1 MKRIIAIILCLAL
14 CLCFVGCGDNGTTD
28 SSSSKLDNSSSEKV
42 DNTSSN
48 TSSDNSSNTS
58 SDTTSNTSSNNSS
71 NTASGTTSDTTKYD
85 ETKAVTLTFGDN
97 YVLTDAKK
105 VEVKDTTVFTYD
117 EATKTLK
124 TKSASDKA
132 AQVVVEASNG
142 KKILYNFTVNKAK
155 MNIVIVAG
163 QSNASGEVTGIT
175 SAAGKYTYAACDPNT
190 TFIWK
195 STSATA
201 PVAFKGGG
209 TGSYGTGTGTGICSA
224 LARQWTEQMKARGSN
239 EKVTVVFGYNQTAT
253 GGIGLDDYISSSAS
267 GATADKTIKLVNK
280 CLDYYEKGAG
290 SKSYEVVSCGFY
302 WFQGEANGLSYS
314 VSDYYSKFKAT
325 WDKIKSG
332 TSNRIDYCAFM
343 RVRVKDSGAWGLTVG
358 GATAAQFK
366 LANDFDDICMGST
379 VTEFLNKSNA
389 SQTVT
394 LDISN
399 YKVMD
404 EAQYSAIVSGN
415 KLTAKQSDLFSGPG
429 SPHYSCLGFNVLG
442 ADAAYNMIN
451 ALYAPKDTVTLI
463 DATGNRLASI
473 AVGSSANIKAS
484 DIKGN
489 LYAYLDAGS
498 KDEKVTVS
506 VYSGSSDITS
516 SVVNSSYLFD
526 ATKVKAASN
535 AKIVVKSA
543 SGKTTTFNITA

>member
-1 MKRIIAIILCLAL
+1 MKRIIATILCLIL
-14 CLCFVGCGDNGTTD
+14 CFSFVGCNNNNTGST
-28 SSSSKLDNSSSEKV
+28 SSNPNNSSSDKV
-42 DNTSSN
+42 NNTSSN
-48 TSSDNSSNTS
+48 TSSDTS
-58 SDTTSNTSSNNSS
+58 SDTSSNPSS
-71 NTASGTTSDTTKYD
+71 NTASDIITSKYD
-85 ETKAVTLTFGDN
+85 ETKALTLTYGDT
-97 YVLTDAKK
+97 YALTDAKK
-105 VEVKDTTVFTYD
+105 VTVLDTSVFTYD
-117 EATKTLK
+117 EATKKLN
-124 TKSASDKA
+124 TKSASDKTA
-132 AQVVVEASNG
+132 SVEVETTTG
-142 KKILYNFTVNKAK
+142 KKILYNFTVKKAK

-175 SAAGKYTYAACDPNT
+175 AAAGKYTYAACDPNT

-195 STSATA
+195 SSSATA

-209 TGSYGTGTGTGICSA
+209 TGSYGSGTGTGICSA

-290 SKSYEVVSCGFY
+290 SKNYEVVTCGFY

-314 VSDYYSKFKAT
+314 VSDYYTKFKST

-332 TSNRIDYCAFM
+332 TSNRVKYCAFM
-343 RVRVKDSGAWGLTVG
+343 RVRVKDSGAWGLSVG
-358 GATAAQFK
+358 GSNAAQFK

-389 SQTVT
+389 NQTVT

-451 ALYAPKDTVTLI
+451 ALYAPKDTITLV
-463 DATGNRLASI
+463 DAKGNRLASI
-473 AVGSSANIKAS
+473 AVGSSANVKAS

-506 VYSGSSDITS
+506 VYSGSNDITS
-516 SVVNSSYLFD
+516 TVVNSSYLFD
-526 ATKVKAASN
+526 ATKVKSASN

>member
-1 MKRIIAIILCLAL
+1 MKRIIVIILCLAL
-14 CLCFVGCGDNGTTD
+14 CFCFVGCGDNDNTD
-28 SSSSKLDNSSSEKV
+28 NTSSKPNTSSSDKV
-42 DNTSSN
+42 DNTSSG
-48 TSSDNSSNTS
+48 TS
-58 SDTTSNTSSNNSS
+58 SDTSSDTSSYTSS
-71 NTASGTTSDTTKYD
+71 DILTSKYD
-85 ETKAVTLTFGDN
+85 ESKVITLTFGDT
-97 YVLTDAKK
+97 YALTDAKK
-105 VEVKDTTVFTYD
+105 VTVLDTSVFSYD

-124 TKSASDKA
+124 TKSASDKTA
-132 AQVVVEASNG
+132 SVEVETSNG
-142 KKILYNFTVNKAK
+142 KIILYNFTVKKMK

-175 SAAGKYTYAACDPNT
+175 TEADKYTYATCAPET
-190 TFIWK
+190 TYIWK
-195 STSATA
+195 SSSATA

-209 TGSYGTGTGTGICSA
+209 KGSYGTGTGTGICSA

-253 GGIGLDDYISSSAS
+253 GGIGLDDYIKSSAS

-290 SKSYEVVSCGFY
+290 SKNYEVVTCGFY

-314 VSDYYSKFKAT
+314 VSDYYTKFKST

-332 TSNRIDYCAFM
+332 TNNRVKYCALM
-343 RVRVKDSGAWGLTVG
+343 RVRVKDSGAWGLSVG
-358 GATAAQFK
+358 GSNAAQFK

-379 VTEFLNKSNA
+379 VTEFLNKSSS

-415 KLTAKQSDLFSGPG
+415 KLTAKQSHLFSGPG

-451 ALYAPKDTVTLI
+451 EPYAPKDTVTLI
-463 DATGNRLASI
+463 DAKGNRLASI
-473 AVGSSANIKAS
+473 ALGSSANVKAS

-489 LYAYLDAGS
+489 LCAYLDAGS

-506 VYSGSSDITS
+506 VYSGNNDITS

-535 AKIVVKSA
+535 AKVVVKTA
-543 SGKTTTFNITA
+543 SGKTATFNIVA